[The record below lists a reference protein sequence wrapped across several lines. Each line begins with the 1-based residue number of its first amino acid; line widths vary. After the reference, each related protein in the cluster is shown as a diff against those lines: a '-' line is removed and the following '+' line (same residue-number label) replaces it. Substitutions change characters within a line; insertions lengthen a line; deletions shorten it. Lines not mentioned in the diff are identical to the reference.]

1 MHLSIKY
8 RIFDN
13 DEDITHT
20 GEYVAPNRE
29 DARDFIE
36 HARKWYGN
44 NIIFEK
50 IKEVE

>member
-1 MHLSIKY
+1 MRLSIKY
-8 RIFDN
+8 RIFDGDN
-13 DEDITHT
+13 GVSHT
-20 GEYVAPNRE
+20 GEYITPERE

>member
-8 RIFDN
+8 RILDN
-13 DEDITHT
+13 DEGLTHT
-20 GEYVAPNRE
+20 GEYVTPNRE

-36 HARKWYGN
+36 HARKWYGD